1 MKWWSVWFRNRR
13 ITSKT
18 WSYQLHRATFLYLRI
33 GYSHLFKLS
42 SNIGNNIYCT
52 FCVDKRND
60 VEWLHTDLNTSRIS
74 RKKSLSRTMALLLF
88 LFDVNLMTQEHCYEW
103 QDTFLIK
110 GKSCLR
116 VERNWSV
123 HHTFCGNCFQQY
135 LKTWR

>member
-33 GYSHLFKLS
+33 GYSHLLKLS

-60 VEWLHTDLNTSRIS
+60 VEWLHTDLNTSKIS
-74 RKKSLSRTMALLLF
+74 RKIFVKDLGFTSFFVLRQFNDPGTLLWVTGYFSNKKS
-88 LFDVNLMTQEHCYEW
+88 
-103 QDTFLIK
+103 
-110 GKSCLR
+110 KSCLR